1 MRKSKFSPQ
10 QIAKILKEF
19 DNGKSVDQISREHG
33 VSSASFYKWRS
44 KYAGMNSKELKRL
57 KELEEENRKLKQMYA
72 TLALDH
78 QMAKEII
85 EKKPLKPCRK
95 RSITKELIHYG
106 ISRACR
112 VLNMSKSVYY
122 YTPLGKDDSEIEQA
136 IQQKA
141 KEHSEEGFWKA
152 YDRLREEGKPWNHKR
167 VHRVYVSLGLPLRR
181 KAKKRLPARVKEPL
195 EVPNELNH
203 TWSMD
208 FVTDVLENKRRF
220 RAFNIIDDFNRE
232 ALHIEIDFSLTSNR
246 VVWVLNHLINKKG
259 KPQKIRMDNG
269 PEFIA
274 KIAFEWSQ
282 MHEIDFKYIQPG
294 KPTQNAFIERFNGSY
309 RRGVLNKYIFEHI
322 DQVREQ
328 TQIWMD
334 DYNNK
339 RPHDALGKVP
349 PIKYA
354 KLNSTLASQSR
365 IKNNNFM
372 EVLEN

>member
-19 DNGKSVDQISREHG
+19 DNGKSVEQITREHG
-33 VSSASFYKWRS
+33 VSTSAFYKWRER
-44 KYAGMNSKELKRL
+44 YAGMNGKELKRI

-72 TLALDH
+72 NLALDH

-85 EKKPLKPCRK
+85 EKKPLRPYRK
-95 RSITKELIHYG
+95 RVIAQELIHYG

-122 YTPLGKDDSEIEQA
+122 YTPLPKEDKEIERA
-136 IQQKA
+136 LLQKA
-141 KEHSEEGFWKA
+141 EEHPEEGFWKA
-152 YDRLREEGKPWNHKR
+152 FDRLKDEGKPWNHKR
-167 VHRVYVSLGLPLRR
+167 VHRVYKALGLPLRR
-181 KAKKRLPARVKEPL
+181 KAKKRLPARIKEPL
-195 EVPNELNH
+195 DVPQALNY

-220 RAFNIIDDFNRE
+220 RAFNVIDDYNRE

-246 VVWVLNHLINKKG
+246 IVWVLNHLVNKRG

-274 KIAFEWSQ
+274 NITSVWS
-282 MHEIDFKYIQPG
+282 EIHGITFQYIQPG
-294 KPTQNAFIERFNGSY
+294 KPTQNAFIERFNGSF
-309 RRGVLNKYIFEHI
+309 RRGVLNRYIFETI

-328 TQIWMD
+328 TQLWMH
-334 DYNNK
+334 DYNHY
-339 RPHDALGKVP
+339 RPHDALGKMS

-354 KLNSTLASQSR
+354 EVNCNGVSSIT
-365 IKNNNFM
+365 IKNNNFI
-372 EVLEN
+372 EILEN